1 MTHII
6 SFLFS
11 ENRPDEDNLVFVTQG
26 PIYPYSTQ
34 KLNSTENALEQ
45 MRTYLKQVWW
55 NILNL
60 FIFKWFFF
68 VYSIIVQHHVHLI
81 LNIHLIHILHIQMK
95 KQFSIFITNFV
106 HHLTLTQQQQK
117 IDYQQIGLLIRVIV
131 QVFNQI
137 FILNYQ
143 IQLDSKNYLK

>member
-1 MTHII
+1 MI
-6 SFLFS
+6 
-11 ENRPDEDNLVFVTQG
+11 
-26 PIYPYSTQ
+26 
-34 KLNSTENALEQ
+34 
-45 MRTYLKQVWW
+45 
-55 NILNL
+55 
-60 FIFKWFFF
+60 FF

-81 LNIHLIHILHIQMK
+81 LNIHLMHILRIQMK

-106 HHLTLTQQQQK
+106 HHLILTQQQQK

-143 IQLDSKNYLK
+143 IQLDLKNYPE